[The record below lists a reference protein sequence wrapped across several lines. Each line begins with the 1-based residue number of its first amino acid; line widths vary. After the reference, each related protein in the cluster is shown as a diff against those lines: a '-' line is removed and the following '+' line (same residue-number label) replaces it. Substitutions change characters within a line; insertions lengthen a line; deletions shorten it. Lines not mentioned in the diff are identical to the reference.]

1 MDQAVAAP
9 PDVTLDQ
16 VMTRHFQLTDEIAI
30 IAARQKQELAPLNE
44 ELNLVDTY
52 LKSQMTAAGMQQCK
66 TDAGMAFFIT
76 KDSVSMKDWDAF
88 TGFIKANDAWHLLN
102 HAAAKNACKEYIETN
117 NAPPPGVEYSS
128 YKDLSWR
135 RGK

>member
-1 MDQAVAAP
+1 MDQEI
-9 PDVTLDQ
+9 TLDT
-16 VMTRHFQLTDEIAI
+16 VMERHFALTDEMAI
-30 IAARQKQELAPLNE
+30 IAARHKAELAPLAE

-52 LKSQMTAAGMQQCK
+52 LKSQMTAGGMQQCK
-66 TDAGMAFFIT
+66 TAAGMAFFVT

-88 TGFIKANDAWHLLN
+88 TAYIKANDAWHLLN

-117 NAPPPGVEYSS
+117 NAPPPGVEYSA